1 MPSNHSKNGKSLSW
15 DSAARSYDRLS
26 QLHRE
31 IASIYAELAALK
43 PVESAKRVVP
53 INSKSGNLLG
63 NILLTN
69 GKVKVEVV
77 SYLSIDNAPYSWL
90 KNYLK
95 SLAEKDETFRF
106 ILDEE
111 NHALKSIEIEGKI
124 TPDLARKLESALKW
138 SFIRMG
144 ADADTASN
152 EPEPVCKNSTEMQ
165 GHFSKAKE
173 ES

>member
-15 DSAARSYDRLS
+15 GSTARSYDRLS

-77 SYLSIDNAPYSWL
+77 SYLPIDNAPYSWL

-111 NHALKSIEIEGKI
+111 NHALKSIEIEGNI
-124 TPDLARKLESALKW
+124 APDLAKKLESALKW

-144 ADADTASN
+144 GDASTASN